1 MEATNKLIED
11 AVAELETLTGDD
23 YQTEYYPVSP
33 DWLRTK
39 LTTTLSQLEEES
51 TNKVLDLLERAGTK
65 NNPLP
70 LMDFSTHGFEKDYI
84 SRSLLIKALTTSVTA
99 VDGLNNTCTKHVK
112 YM

>member
-1 MEATNKLIED
+1 MTNKHPSPRVREIVDRFTRLLDEYD
-11 AVAELETLTGDD
+11 AGIELE
-23 YQTEYYPVSP
+23 VSLC
-33 DWLRTK
+33 DW

-51 TNKVLDLLERAGTK
+51 ANKVLDLLERAGTK

-84 SRSLLIKALTTSVTA
+84 SRSLIIKALTTSVTA